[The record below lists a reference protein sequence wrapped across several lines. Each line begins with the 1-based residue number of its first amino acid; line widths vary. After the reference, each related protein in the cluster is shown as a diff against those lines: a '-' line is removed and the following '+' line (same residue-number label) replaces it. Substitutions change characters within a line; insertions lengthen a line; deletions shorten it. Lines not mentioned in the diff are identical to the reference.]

1 MRLWIANSPADA
13 IRAKNAE
20 KFRDTSETI
29 VTVIGIH
36 TGSLMLGMIGET
48 ERMEGTVISDAVN
61 LASRFRR
68 FD

>member
-1 MRLWIANSPADA
+1 MLYELKML
-13 IRAKNAE
+13 KN
-20 KFRDTSETI
+20 FVIHSETI
-29 VTVIGIH
+29 VTGIGIH

>member
-1 MRLWIANSPADA
+1 ML
-13 IRAKNAE
+13 KN
-20 KFRDTSETI
+20 FVIHSETI
-29 VTVIGIH
+29 VTGIGIH